1 MNLLI
6 PLVDL
11 CLLAKVTS
19 RDSLAMHT
27 TKKHL
32 PERFFEVEVVEAVDN
47 VVIAVMLLR
56 VLLALWNDTPELF
69 RQRSED
75 ELDMRLFELVLL
87 AEPRPPWPYKA
98 LLALSL
104 RLSDSDEAV
113 VVLARFNRN
122 LRIRKMSDILCCGDL
137 RPPPPPPYEVCEL
150 LEAPDEVVRSLVLPT
165 SRVPMKQCV
174 SAMIEGITS
183 FWA

>member
-1 MNLLI
+1 M
-6 PLVDL
+6 P
-11 CLLAKVTS
+11 A
-19 RDSLAMHT
+19 A
-27 TKKHL
+27 KKHL

-87 AEPRPPWPYKA
+87 AEPRPWPYKA

-104 RLSDSDEAV
+104 RGHS
-113 VVLARFNRN
+113 N
-122 LRIRKMSDILCCGDL
+122 
-137 RPPPPPPYEVCEL
+137 
-150 LEAPDEVVRSLVLPT
+150 
-165 SRVPMKQCV
+165 
-174 SAMIEGITS
+174 IT
-183 FWA
+183 

>member
-1 MNLLI
+1 M
-6 PLVDL
+6 
-11 CLLAKVTS
+11 
-19 RDSLAMHT
+19 
-27 TKKHL
+27 
-32 PERFFEVEVVEAVDN
+32 
-47 VVIAVMLLR
+47 AVMLLR
-56 VLLALWNDTPELF
+56 VLLALWYDTPELF

-75 ELDMRLFELVLL
+75 ELDMRLLELVLL
-87 AEPRPPWPYKA
+87 AEPRMSMA

-137 RPPPPPPYEVCEL
+137 RPPPLAEVCEL
-150 LEAPDEVVRSLVLPT
+150 LEAPDAVVRSLVLPT

-174 SAMIEGITS
+174 SAMIS
-183 FWA
+183 FGFGWWLHFSFSY